1 MAVIYQTKAEKWK
14 NFFAR
19 YSKFTKAAAILVLA
33 FFVVCACTI
42 GGFNSPGK
50 AYYAQADS
58 DIVFYLDYDGEKQN
72 NLGQLGAVYVNIGA
86 VYESVGTDFKLN
98 FRRSSVSSSS
108 WLSSNMGNVELGN
121 IYSTAE
127 GGVSGANYNWVK
139 IFDYTAGSTTI
150 STSYRIVRLTVPSDM
165 LINEVVFVDR
175 GGDVIHAVVN
185 ASEARTLIGES
196 NWNTVK
202 GGDKTTGDYFRQNDR
217 SASLGKWGDPSRLVD
232 AQHNYTTGSSYY
244 TNFTQDEM
252 YTLMQIDN
260 VLLGSLVQEGT
271 FVADT
276 DSGPLSVLFP
286 LLGTLIFGKSAFGL
300 RIFSVLF
307 TAAVVAL
314 VYIFGRRLF
323 GRDGFAFLAAVLV
336 AGGGLALTVGRLGLA
351 FAPVAFFVLASY
363 YFMYKF
369 FEGGI
374 SAERPAKS
382 ACGSILAS
390 GIFFA
395 LAFAADPKAIRAAVG
410 VLVLFVLGAVKQAR
424 AHSAAVHAVRQE
436 MLDKNASETSEEAMF
451 ANIEACERQED
462 AMHAEQL
469 YKNKLTYLLF
479 ILGFIVATLAV
490 VMFAALPSYF
500 AYVKLYDP
508 NPANATTGI
517 FSLAGS
523 AIRDAFVLNNITA
536 YTAANASSAFGW
548 LIALKG
554 ATLYSAHGDNVYM
567 ALNAQ
572 LNIGMAITAFV
583 GVLFMTVYAIL
594 YAATGGK
601 NGQYATEHSPRILRA
616 YLVLILGLVCSL
628 LQYAFIGNVSAAHAF
643 LFDIFYIAFIPLMF
657 YTVYLHD
664 AGEAKMVLGIRM
676 NATAKVLAGLLAVYA
691 VVFLLS
697 LPMVFAIPLP
707 PLAASICFG
716 WTTFL
721 NNGFYR
727 I

>member
-150 STSYRIVRLTVPSDM
+150 STSYRIVRLTVPGDM

-232 AQHNYTTGSSYY
+232 AQDNYTTGSSYY

-260 VLLGSLVQEGT
+260 ILLGSHLPEGT
-271 FVADT
+271 FNADT
-276 DSGPLSVLFP
+276 DNGPLAALFP
-286 LLGTLIFGKSAFGL
+286 LLGTPSCLRRRPLRSCISSRGGCSARRDSRSL
-300 RIFSVLF
+300 RRRCLP
-307 TAAVVAL
+307 AAVWLLPSADSDFRWLLPHFSSSRPIILCSSSLQTVSL
-314 VYIFGRRLF
+314 RRT
-323 GRDGFAFLAAVLV
+323 RQRV
-336 AGGGLALTVGRLGLA
+336 
-351 FAPVAFFVLASY
+351 
-363 YFMYKF
+363 
-369 FEGGI
+369 
-374 SAERPAKS
+374 
-382 ACGSILAS
+382 
-390 GIFFA
+390 
-395 LAFAADPKAIRAAVG
+395 RAAVSW
-410 VLVLFVLGAVKQAR
+410 R
-424 AHSAAVHAVRQE
+424 P
-436 MLDKNASETSEEAMF
+436 ASF
-451 ANIEACERQED
+451 
-462 AMHAEQL
+462 
-469 YKNKLTYLLF
+469 
-479 ILGFIVATLAV
+479 
-490 VMFAALPSYF
+490 
-500 AYVKLYDP
+500 
-508 NPANATTGI
+508 
-517 FSLAGS
+517 
-523 AIRDAFVLNNITA
+523 
-536 YTAANASSAFGW
+536 
-548 LIALKG
+548 
-554 ATLYSAHGDNVYM
+554 
-567 ALNAQ
+567 
-572 LNIGMAITAFV
+572 
-583 GVLFMTVYAIL
+583 
-594 YAATGGK
+594 
-601 NGQYATEHSPRILRA
+601 LR
-616 YLVLILGLVCSL
+616 SL
-628 LQYAFIGNVSAAHAF
+628 LQR
-643 LFDIFYIAFIPLMF
+643 
-657 YTVYLHD
+657 
-664 AGEAKMVLGIRM
+664 IR
-676 NATAKVLAGLLAVYA
+676 KR
-691 VVFLLS
+691 S
-697 LPMVFAIPLP
+697 LPPSACWCCLCS
-707 PLAASICFG
+707 A
-716 WTTFL
+716 
-721 NNGFYR
+721 R
-727 I
+727 